1 MSFVVYLYLLLV
13 FHVSNYAV
21 LFYNKIGMPVPILF
35 NAYYRSTG
43 DKVLLVSMLALSVYY
58 LVRLCMTGNGLKKYG
73 QYRKYV
79 KLREMQH
86 MDDGLFEQMITDLF
100 SARGF
105 RAERIGGNG
114 ADGGV
119 DVLLRGHG
127 FVQCKRYSAG
137 NNISVKIV
145 REMIGVAQLRGYR
158 NIYIYTTAEF
168 TRPAIK
174 EAELFNKNNNKKN
187 KIVLCD
193 GVEIIA
199 QMRRTFHLR

>member
-1 MSFVVYLYLLLV
+1 MAFVVYIYLLLV

-21 LFYNKIGMPVPILF
+21 LFYNKIGMPIPILF
-35 NAYYRSTG
+35 NGHYRSIG
-43 DKVLLVSMLALSVYY
+43 DKVLLTSVLALSLYY
-58 LVRLCMTGNGLKKYG
+58 LVRLCMAGNGLKKYG

-79 KLREMQH
+79 KLREMQR

-100 SARGF
+100 RARGF

-119 DVLLRGHG
+119 DVLLSGHG

-145 REMIGVAQLRGYR
+145 REMIGVAQLRGYK

-174 EAELFNKNNNKKN
+174 EAELFNKNNKKN